1 VIGIIIDIALVV
13 IIITCAFRGFRN
25 GMVRGLCGFLA
36 IVLALIIGNAAAD
49 TFSGEF
55 TDALRP
61 FVGGIVDGKLQ
72 KMLSPNKDEI
82 YVSGEADETDEAD
95 DTKTNKTKEN
105 AGKDMVDYGYDTTT
119 TYGSVMQTLR
129 NLGFLES
136 ISDKIATAIDETST
150 ETGYALGDVIS
161 TKLSSTLA
169 HIAIFAIAFLL
180 LSIVFAV
187 VGNLLNVVFSLP
199 GLRLLDQIAGTAL
212 GLLKGVVIV
221 MFLALVFR
229 YVGIIKADMLEE
241 TRVLMYFAE
250 HNTIA
255 NLLGI

>member
-1 VIGIIIDIALVV
+1 MIGVIIDIALIV
-13 IIITCAFRGFRN
+13 IILVFAFRGFRN

-36 IVLALIIGNAAAD
+36 IILSLVIANAAAD
-49 TFSGEF
+49 AFSGEF

-72 KMLSPNKDEI
+72 SLLSP
-82 YVSGEADETDEAD
+82 D
-95 DTKTNKTKEN
+95 DDKEN
-105 AGKDMVDYGYDTTT
+105 KPELENEQKIIDYDYDTSTT
-119 TYGSVMQTLR
+119 HGVVMHTLR

-136 ISDKIATAIDETST
+136 VSEKIADAIDETTT
-150 ETGYALGDVIS
+150 ETGYALSDIIS
-161 TKLSSTLA
+161 SKLSSTLA

-180 LSIVFAV
+180 LSIAFAV

-199 GLRLLDQIAGTAL
+199 GLRLVDQIAGTVL
-212 GLLKGVVIV
+212 GLLKGVAVV

-229 YVGIIKADMLEE
+229 YVGILSADLLGK
-241 TRVLMYFAE
+241 TKVLMYFAE
-250 HNTIA
+250 HNAIA

>member
-1 VIGIIIDIALVV
+1 MTGLIIDIALVV
-13 IIITCAFRGFRN
+13 IILICAFRGFRN

-36 IVLALIIGNAAAD
+36 IVLSLVIGNASAD
-49 TFSGEF
+49 AFSDEF

-72 KMLSPNKDEI
+72 RMLSPDKVEI
-82 YVSGEADETDEAD
+82 D
-95 DTKTNKTKEN
+95 DTDTVEEGGDNEFT
-105 AGKDMVDYGYDTTT
+105 DYGYDTSTT
-119 TYGSVMQTLR
+119 NGVVMQTLR

-136 ISDKIATAIDETST
+136 VSEKIASAIEEKTT
-150 ETGYALGDVIS
+150 ETGYALGDIIS
-161 TKLSSTLA
+161 TKLSSILA

-180 LSIVFAV
+180 LSIVFSV
-187 VGNLLNVVFSLP
+187 IGNLLNVVFSLP
-199 GLRLLDQIAGTAL
+199 GLRLLDQIIGTAL

-229 YVGIIKADMLEE
+229 YVGIISADLLGK
-241 TRVLMYFAE
+241 TKVLMYFAE